1 MKKITIIF
9 FILILIIITSI
20 YTIFNIYIRLENKK
34 EKKEDIN
41 SKEKITST
49 DLRIGITNF
58 DNINPILS
66 ENINVQNISRLIFE
80 PLINL
85 SYDYRLEECLAT
97 EWNKIDKNQYL
108 IKLRENVKWQDD
120 KKFNS
125 DDVIFTINMLKELK
139 EKSIYYYNVKDIESI
154 KKIDE
159 YTIVITTKKEIS
171 YFEYNL
177 IFPIMSSKYF
187 SEKNFMQANENLN
200 PIGTGMYYIEDNNPN
215 NIVLKK
221 NNEWWNNKELKIE
234 NITINLYNNINEEI
248 SDIGSNKI
256 DLITSSTIDI
266 DKYIDDTRNNIKK
279 YVGRN
284 YNYLVFNCN
293 NYILEDKNIRQAINY
308 GINKEEII
316 KNVFQDKYIKSEF
329 PLDFGCYL
337 YNKNSERTSY
347 DKSKADKILKENK
360 IRNINLKL
368 LVNKDKDNEVKVA
381 NLIKEQLED
390 IGIEININERSE
402 KQYKDDLKKSNF
414 DIAILE
420 NIYSFSPNLS
430 LYFGED
436 NISNYKNESIID
448 LLRNMERNIEEKSR
462 KDIETIREYYNKDV
476 PFISLYYNT
485 NTLIYTKN
493 LKGEYTPNAYNIF
506 YNIENWYREYNK

>member
-41 SKEKITST
+41 RKEKITST

-177 IFPIMSSKYF
+177 IFPMH
-187 SEKNFMQANENLN
+187 
-200 PIGTGMYYIEDNNPN
+200 
-215 NIVLKK
+215 
-221 NNEWWNNKELKIE
+221 
-234 NITINLYNNINEEI
+234 
-248 SDIGSNKI
+248 
-256 DLITSSTIDI
+256 
-266 DKYIDDTRNNIKK
+266 
-279 YVGRN
+279 
-284 YNYLVFNCN
+284 
-293 NYILEDKNIRQAINY
+293 
-308 GINKEEII
+308 
-316 KNVFQDKYIKSEF
+316 
-329 PLDFGCYL
+329 
-337 YNKNSERTSY
+337 
-347 DKSKADKILKENK
+347 
-360 IRNINLKL
+360 
-368 LVNKDKDNEVKVA
+368 
-381 NLIKEQLED
+381 
-390 IGIEININERSE
+390 
-402 KQYKDDLKKSNF
+402 YKTF
-414 DIAILE
+414 E
-420 NIYSFSPNLS
+420 H
-430 LYFGED
+430 
-436 NISNYKNESIID
+436 
-448 LLRNMERNIEEKSR
+448 EEK
-462 KDIETIREYYNKDV
+462 
-476 PFISLYYNT
+476 
-485 NTLIYTKN
+485 
-493 LKGEYTPNAYNIF
+493 
-506 YNIENWYREYNK
+506 